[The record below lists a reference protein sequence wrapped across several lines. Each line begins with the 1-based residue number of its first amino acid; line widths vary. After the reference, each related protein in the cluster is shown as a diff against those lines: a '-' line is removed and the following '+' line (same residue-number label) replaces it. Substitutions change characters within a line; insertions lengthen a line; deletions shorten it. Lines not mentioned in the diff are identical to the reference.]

1 MLFASELW
9 RMYERC
15 SNHQDWTFECLNY
28 SQSDEGGLRH
38 GSMSI
43 EGVNSFKLM
52 RHEGGVHRVQRVPVT
67 ERSGRTHTS
76 TATVACLPQPP
87 DDLDLQMDK
96 KHLKIETKRAS
107 GAGGQHVNKTDSA
120 VRIHHIP
127 TKIQVECQETR
138 CQHQNREKAMKKL
151 RALLYSKH
159 IQKIDQDT
167 RDLRRFQVG
176 TGDRSDK
183 IRTYNFSQNRITDH
197 RLNKTSYNLKTFL
210 KGGDPLVEMMNLLNK
225 HHTNQ
230 LLEQWINSL

>member
-1 MLFASELW
+1 MINLLIFFFFFVGISTGTDKDAEKDIKECLGELKEIEDTLIDTLVPEDPFENIDSFVLEISPGVGGREAMLFASELW

-138 CQHQNREKAMKKL
+138 CQHQNR
-151 RALLYSKH
+151 
-159 IQKIDQDT
+159 
-167 RDLRRFQVG
+167 
-176 TGDRSDK
+176 
-183 IRTYNFSQNRITDH
+183 
-197 RLNKTSYNLKTFL
+197 
-210 KGGDPLVEMMNLLNK
+210 
-225 HHTNQ
+225 
-230 LLEQWINSL
+230 